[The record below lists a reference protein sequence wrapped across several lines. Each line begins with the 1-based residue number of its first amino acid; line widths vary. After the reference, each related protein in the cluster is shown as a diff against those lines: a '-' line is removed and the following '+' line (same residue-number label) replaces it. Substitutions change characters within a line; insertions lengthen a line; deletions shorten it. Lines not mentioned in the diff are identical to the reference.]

1 MNLMQTEGMMEDDL
15 LIQMIDEVTAS
26 TIALLTEASEHIIRS
41 GGKRTRPKIALFAY
55 EAVGGTVPAETIP
68 AAAAIELIHTA
79 SLVHD
84 DINDRS
90 NLRRGQV
97 TINARWGNAAALLTG
112 DFLFC
117 KAMKLVARQDP
128 RIIEILADTCIRI
141 VEGET
146 RQLLSLENLE
156 IDEETYLEIVRQK
169 TASLFAASAEIGGL
183 LAGASEDQVR
193 ALAEYGL
200 NLGVAFQIRD
210 DMLDFLGRPEELGKP
225 IGTDLRQRKMSL
237 ALVDALQRAG
247 GRADQALFRDVSSVV
262 QFLRETGSLEYA
274 RDKSCVYADRAKEAL
289 SILPNSPARMRLF
302 ELANFAAERNR

>member
-1 MNLMQTEGMMEDDL
+1 MSLIEIEGLMEDDL
-15 LIQMIDEVTAS
+15 LIQMIDQVTDS
-26 TIALLTEASEHIIRS
+26 TVGLLSEASEHIIRS
-41 GGKRTRPKIALFAY
+41 GGKRTRPKIALLAY
-55 EAVGGTVPAETIP
+55 EASGGTIPDETIP

-90 NLRRGQV
+90 DLRRGQT

-128 RIIEILADTCIRI
+128 RIIEVLADTCIRI

-156 IDEETYLEIVRQK
+156 IDEDTYLEIVRQK
-169 TASLFAASAEIGGL
+169 TASLFAASAQIGGI
-183 LAGASEDQVR
+183 LAGAPEVQVR
-193 ALAEYGL
+193 ALEEYGL

-225 IGTDLRQRKMSL
+225 IGTDLRQKKMSL
-237 ALVDALQRAG
+237 ALVDALHRSAG
-247 GRADQALFRDVSSVV
+247 QIGQGLFEDVGSVI
-262 QFLRETGSLEYA
+262 QFLQETGSLEYA
-274 RDKSCVYADRAKEAL
+274 RDKSCAYADQAKEAL
-289 SILPNSPARMRLF
+289 AILPNSPARAQLF
-302 ELANFAAERNR
+302 QLADFAAERNR

>member
-1 MNLMQTEGMMEDDL
+1 MEIEERMEDDL
-15 LIQMIDEVTAS
+15 LIQMIDEVTES
-26 TIALLTEASEHIIRS
+26 TIALLSEASEHIIRS
-41 GGKRTRPKIALFAY
+41 GGKRTRPKIALLAY
-55 EAVGGTVPAETIP
+55 EAAGGMVPEETIP

-90 NLRRGQV
+90 DLRRGQE

-156 IDEETYLEIVRQK
+156 INEDTYLEIVRQK
-169 TASLFAASAEIGGL
+169 TASLFAASAQIGGL
-183 LAGASEDQVR
+183 LAGAPEDQVG
-193 ALAEYGL
+193 ALEEYGL

-210 DMLDFLGRPEELGKP
+210 DMLDFVGRPELLGKP
-225 IGTDLRQRKMSL
+225 VGSDLRQKKMSL
-237 ALVDALQRAG
+237 ALVDAFQQSD
-247 GRADQALFRDVSSVV
+247 GRSETGLFDDVGSVI
-262 QFLRETGSLEYA
+262 QFLRQTGSLEYA
-274 RDKSCVYADRAKEAL
+274 REKSCTYADRAKEAL
-289 SILPNSPARMRLF
+289 SLLPSSPARTQLF
-302 ELANFAAERNR
+302 QMADFAAERNH